1 MSAKKWL
8 RMLPFALAAALLLC
22 VLINLLVDPFGVFG
36 DRLLRW
42 DSYDQT
48 NNPRVAKLEYLE
60 RHHEEYDSY
69 IIGSSSAASYDTE
82 RLNAYT
88 GASFYNLF
96 VYGCNTKDYSDFA
109 AYLLGHYE
117 VKNLVLNLGINEA
130 ATPTEDGTGLT
141 DRPHYKVNGGS
152 PLAFYLK
159 YALAGP
165 RYSLE

>member
-60 RHHEEYDSY
+60 RHH
-69 IIGSSSAASYDTE
+69 
-82 RLNAYT
+82 
-88 GASFYNLF
+88 
-96 VYGCNTKDYSDFA
+96 
-109 AYLLGHYE
+109 
-117 VKNLVLNLGINEA
+117 
-130 ATPTEDGTGLT
+130 
-141 DRPHYKVNGGS
+141 
-152 PLAFYLK
+152 
-159 YALAGP
+159 
-165 RYSLE
+165 